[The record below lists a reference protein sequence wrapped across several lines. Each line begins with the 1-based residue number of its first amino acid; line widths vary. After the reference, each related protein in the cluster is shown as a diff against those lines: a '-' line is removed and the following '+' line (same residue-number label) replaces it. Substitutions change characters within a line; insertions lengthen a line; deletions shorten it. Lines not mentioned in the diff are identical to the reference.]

1 MYRLL
6 PPAFALLAVAV
17 LAAALAGCDSLPD
30 PVDRPALIANPT
42 PESNAE
48 IRAILEQALGPREIR
63 IAPDALTASSILAL
77 EPSADGSGTD
87 PSGAARG
94 RLLGL
99 PERFEL
105 VRNGGRCYLIRSSTR
120 DRFALEQTECAPAEP

>member
-1 MYRLL
+1 MFRFL
-6 PPAFALLAVAV
+6 PPSVVLFAV
-17 LAAALAGCDSLPD
+17 ALAGCDSLPASA
-30 PVDRPALIANPT
+30 DRPALIAHPT

-48 IRAILEQALGPREIR
+48 IRAIVEQALGPREIR
-63 IAPDALTASSILAL
+63 IAADAFTASSILAL
-77 EPSADGSGTD
+77 EPTADGSSAD

-120 DRFALEQTECAPAEP
+120 DRFELEQTECVPAEP

>member
-1 MYRLL
+1 MFRLL
-6 PPAFALLAVAV
+6 PPAVALFGL
-17 LAAALAGCDSLPD
+17 ALAGCDSLPASS
-30 PVDRPALIANPT
+30 DRPALIARPT

-48 IRAILEQALGPREIR
+48 IRAVLERAIGPREIR
-63 IAPDALTASSILAL
+63 IAPDAFTASSILAL
-77 EPSADGSGTD
+77 EPGADSVSAD

-105 VRNGGRCYLIRSSTR
+105 VLNGGRCYLIRSSTR
-120 DRFALEQTECAPAEP
+120 DRFALERTDCVPAEP

>member
-1 MYRLL
+1 MIRPL
-6 PPAFALLAVAV
+6 PPAVALLTV
-17 LAAALAGCDSLPD
+17 ALAGCDSLPASA
-30 PVDRPALIANPT
+30 DRPALIARPT

-48 IRAILEQALGPREIR
+48 IRGILEQALGPRELR
-63 IAPDALTASSILAL
+63 IAPDAFTASSILAL
-77 EPSADGSGTD
+77 EPGADASSADPG
-87 PSGAARG
+87 GAARG

-120 DRFALEQTECAPAEP
+120 DRFALEQTECVAAEP